1 MSITRNALQRSK
13 DILYAVEQ
21 KRAKGLATVLDV
33 ALAKQQVAQVEL
45 QNVLAKGHEKDQY
58 QILLSAIGAS
68 PFEKITV
75 NYADD
80 NLLPDDISPL
90 THDVIKSTCTAS
102 RCFSAI

>member
-90 THDVIKSTCTAS
+90 THDVIKKHLHSVPM
-102 RCFSAI
+102 F